1 MKNTKLPLTEVAV
14 LAACEAAVALLVIIG
29 YIVADIGFDVE
40 FTYRVITGALLGCA
54 VTVLNFLFL
63 TLSVNKQIN
72 SFVELRGSREM
83 EDEEAEK
90 FASEHAGAIQNAI
103 KISFI
108 IRTVSI
114 LATLVLAFLTD
125 AFEPIATV
133 IPLLTYRPSITV
145 CSSVLGRINK
155 KKEISE

>member
-1 MKNTKLPLTEVAV
+1 MKSNKLPITEVAV
-14 LAACEAAVALLVIIG
+14 LAACEVAVAILVVIG
-29 YIVADIGFDVE
+29 YIVADICFDVE

-72 SFVELRGSREM
+72 NFVELRGSREM

-90 FASEHAGAIQNAI
+90 FASEHSAAIQNAI
-103 KISFI
+103 KLSFL

-114 LATLVLAFLTD
+114 LAALVLAFLTD

-133 IPLLTYRPSITV
+133 IPLLAYRPAITA
-145 CSSVLGRINK
+145 CNAILTKLNK
-155 KKEISE
+155 KKEVSE